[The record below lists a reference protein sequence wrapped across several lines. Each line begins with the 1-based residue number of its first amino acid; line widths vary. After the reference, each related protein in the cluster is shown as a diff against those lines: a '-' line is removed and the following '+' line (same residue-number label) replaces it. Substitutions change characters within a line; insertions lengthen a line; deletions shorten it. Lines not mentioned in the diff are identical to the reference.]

1 MVNTGAAKGCPWV
14 AGGCSCH
21 IEAGAYF
28 HFIKLFSS
36 WELKCVHLSPVSIAA
51 STHEHTCLSTWE
63 PLWCNTSVYHS
74 GVSPVWTTLVYHQCS
89 VSTMYHCVPVCI
101 LHHFPLIF
109 VLTFSSSVTLMMYPD
124 DFVSRCDAIAKDSL
138 STSSVMNPIWQKSI
152 AKKSLSTDYNQIASV
167 LARSLPVWWWFSG

>member
-1 MVNTGAAKGCPWV
+1 MSLSSRWLQLPYRSWCLFPFYQIVFELRIEMCAPVSSLHRRINTWA
-14 AGGCSCH
+14 
-21 IEAGAYF
+21 
-28 HFIKLFSS
+28 
-36 WELKCVHLSPVSIAA
+36 HLSF
-51 STHEHTCLSTWE
+51 HL
-63 PLWCNTSVYHS
+63 
-74 GVSPVWTTLVYHQCS
+74 GTTLVYHQCS

-101 LHHFPLIF
+101 LHHFPLMF
-109 VLTFSSSVTLMMYPD
+109 VLTFSSSVTLMMYSD